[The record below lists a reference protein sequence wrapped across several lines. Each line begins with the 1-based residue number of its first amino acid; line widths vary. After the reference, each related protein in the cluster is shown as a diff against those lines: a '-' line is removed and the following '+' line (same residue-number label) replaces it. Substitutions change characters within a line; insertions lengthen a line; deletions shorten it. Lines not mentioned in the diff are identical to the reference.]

1 MTELS
6 SADCFEIWRQF
17 ITRWPTEKLQ
27 NLTLEEYNSLGS
39 KDSFCHWLESKTEDL
54 GSMWGGSS
62 FKFGIFEYNKQNDKE
77 TADTSFLK
85 DDQYKWMKKYG
96 STALDAFNKIKEII
110 IKIANA
116 AANGNWGLID
126 DIDLG
131 RVTKWKIAFLYQ
143 NQADIKIPCVYKEE
157 ILRAYLGKQ
166 DKKQTISELY
176 KEIMNHNTENKDIFA
191 FSKTIWTKV
200 VEQSKNAWLMAP
212 GENAYLLD
220 DFVNSGMTKIGWNEV
235 GDLSEFTT
243 KAELSNSLKENFDGY
258 KSKNPSFVAGML
270 WTFCHE
276 IKIGDVIYLKK
287 GTSQI
292 VGRGIV
298 TSDYKKLEDGEFQHA
313 RNVEWTHLGTWDF
326 SLPGAQK
333 SLLKLSPDKY
343 KQLEKVIG
351 QSSGNTSG
359 NWLYENYDSGITIEK
374 WCELLND
381 KEITTIDALNVL
393 KCIKE
398 IGGQA
403 TCSQLAEKYGNTWQY
418 YNSNSSALGKKI
430 IEKMN
435 CQVPQREDGTIPYW
449 AVLYVGKGASKDEK
463 GTFIWKLRNNLF
475 IALDKIGQNNMESS
489 MVKDLKELLLS
500 SKQIILTGAPG
511 TGKTYLAKQIAYA
524 LTGDDEKNSP
534 HIEFCQFHPS
544 FDYTDFVEGLRPV
557 DKGNGNIGFERKDG
571 IFKAFCKK
579 ALGKSVNNFDEA
591 YSKFADYLSEN
602 HNREN
607 ALELK
612 TPNNASFRVFLNS
625 KGSLSLLTGQKDEV
639 QGSLTPEKIKTFLTE
654 NPYEY
659 WAGYYLGV
667 IEYLKKNFNL
677 LSTSDKDE
685 QKYVFIIDE
694 INRGDISKIFGELF
708 YAVDP
713 GYRGEKGKVK
723 TQYSNLLSQDD
734 PYYAGFFIPDNV
746 YIIGTMNDIDR
757 SVESMD
763 FAIRRRFT
771 WKELEAKDAVGMWD
785 DSEKGIPVYKDEAF
799 VKMTRL
805 NEVIEKTESL
815 SKAFHI
821 GPAYFLKLKDYKGD
835 FQKLWDLHIM
845 PLLKEYLRGTFDT
858 KTAFEKLETAYF
870 NSSDSATGE

>member
-1 MTELS
+1 
-6 SADCFEIWRQF
+6 
-17 ITRWPTEKLQ
+17 
-27 NLTLEEYNSLGS
+27 
-39 KDSFCHWLESKTEDL
+39 
-54 GSMWGGSS
+54 
-62 FKFGIFEYNKQNDKE
+62 
-77 TADTSFLK
+77 
-85 DDQYKWMKKYG
+85 
-96 STALDAFNKIKEII
+96 
-110 IKIANA
+110 
-116 AANGNWGLID
+116 
-126 DIDLG
+126 
-131 RVTKWKIAFLYQ
+131 
-143 NQADIKIPCVYKEE
+143 
-157 ILRAYLGKQ
+157 
-166 DKKQTISELY
+166 
-176 KEIMNHNTENKDIFA
+176 
-191 FSKTIWTKV
+191 
-200 VEQSKNAWLMAP
+200 
-212 GENAYLLD
+212 
-220 DFVNSGMTKIGWNEV
+220 
-235 GDLSEFTT
+235 
-243 KAELSNSLKENFDGY
+243 
-258 KSKNPSFVAGML
+258 
-270 WTFCHE
+270 
-276 IKIGDVIYLKK
+276 
-287 GTSQI
+287 
-292 VGRGIV
+292 
-298 TSDYKKLEDGEFQHA
+298 
-313 RNVEWTHLGTWDF
+313 
-326 SLPGAQK
+326 
-333 SLLKLSPDKY
+333 
-343 KQLEKVIG
+343 
-351 QSSGNTSG
+351 
-359 NWLYENYDSGITIEK
+359 
-374 WCELLND
+374 
-381 KEITTIDALNVL
+381 
-393 KCIKE
+393 
-398 IGGQA
+398 
-403 TCSQLAEKYGNTWQY
+403 
-418 YNSNSSALGKKI
+418 
-430 IEKMN
+430 MN